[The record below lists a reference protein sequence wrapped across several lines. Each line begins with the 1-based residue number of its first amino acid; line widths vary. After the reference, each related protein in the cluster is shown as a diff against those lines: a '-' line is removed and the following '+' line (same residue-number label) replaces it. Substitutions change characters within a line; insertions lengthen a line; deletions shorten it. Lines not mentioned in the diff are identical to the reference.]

1 MSDCCNDPLTTA
13 AQSHQHCPGNGAKG
27 KPVPL
32 ITLKSLLVPGALAQL
47 NAQQSYR
54 FCASSD
60 CPVVYFGANG
70 QTFEADRLKVPV
82 FAKDLS
88 PEVPVCYC
96 FDWRR
101 HQLRD
106 PANRHAL
113 DDIAAHIQAKRCGC
127 EANNPQGRCC
137 LADVRSTMAVSSEMD
152 SG

>member
-1 MSDCCNDPLTTA
+1 MSDCCTDQSTTA
-13 AQSHQHCPGNGAKG
+13 TQSPQHCPCNRAKG

-32 ITLKSLLVPGALAQL
+32 ITLKSLLVPSALAQL

-54 FCASSD
+54 FCASPD
-60 CPVVYFGANG
+60 CPVVYFGADG
-70 QTFEADRLKVPV
+70 QTFETDCLKVPV

-113 DDIAAHIQAKRCGC
+113 DDIAAHIQAQRCGC
-127 EANNPQGRCC
+127 EVNNPQGRCC
-137 LADVRSTMAVSSEMD
+137 LADVRSAMAVSSEMD

>member
-1 MSDCCNDPLTTA
+1 MSDCCTDPLTTTA
-13 AQSHQHCPGNGAKG
+13 PFHQHCPRNGAKG

-60 CPVVYFGANG
+60 CPVVYFGADG
-70 QTFEADRLKVPV
+70 QTFQTDLLKVPV
-82 FAKDLS
+82 FAKDPG

-101 HQLRD
+101 HQLQN
-106 PANRHAL
+106 PANRHAP

-127 EANNPQGRCC
+127 EVNNPQGRCC
-137 LADVRSTMAVSSEMD
+137 LADVRSAMAVSSEL
-152 SG
+152 SSK